1 MYQQYIDNPNV
12 EIVSAGM
19 DWGQPYSCT
28 SWAETF
34 GQTFPIL
41 DDNNGS
47 SIYGLFGVGYVPHNA
62 VIGGDGQVI
71 FSESGF
77 NQNTMIAM
85 IEEGLENLIL
95 DVDEDG
101 VLDSDDNCIDIANPN
116 QADID
121 FDGAGDACDPCDN
134 QNVYTFGNIN
144 GTIDQEGIAIVDI
157 FDVMELV
164 DILLNDNQESC
175 GSEIADM
182 NSDGNQNVVDII
194 FLVQM
199 LLGGDFESLTSY
211 DPGLFEIDNNGIDT
225 KISIS
230 NDSKISGFQFTTS
243 LGDVSENDLS
253 SLNLPTGW
261 VVEYVVNN
269 QNINVLIFDISGQN
283 SVETL
288 DLNFSSVSSN
298 SFQNIVLAN
307 GNAQQI
313 EYNIME
319 KVTEQIDISP
329 EDYQLYS
336 LYPNPFNPSL
346 NISFSVSTP
355 GLTDIAIYNSNGQEV
370 GNILKNEYLQIG
382 NYNFSWDASNNP
394 SGLYFVKLENQNFSQ
409 IKKALFLK

>member
-1 MYQQYIDNPNV
+1 
-12 EIVSAGM
+12 M
-19 DWGQPYSCT
+19 DWGQPYSCS

-62 VIGGDGQVI
+62 VIGGDGLVI

-144 GTIDQEGIAIVDI
+144 GTIDQEGLAIVDI

-199 LLGGDFESLTSY
+199 LLGGDFENSLSY
-211 DPGLFEIDNNGIDT
+211 GPGLFEIDDSGVGT

-230 NDSKISGFQFTTS
+230 NDSKISGFQFNAS
-243 LGDVSENDLS
+243 LDELSENDLS
-253 SLNLPTGW
+253 SLFLPDGW

-269 QNINVLIFDISGQN
+269 QKLNVLIFDMSGQN

-288 DLNFSSVSSN
+288 DLKFSSASSN
-298 SFQNIVLAN
+298 SFENIVLAS

-313 EYNIME
+313 EYAVME
-319 KVTEQIDISP
+319 KATEQIDISP

-346 NISFSVSTP
+346 NIYFSITTP
-355 GLTDIAIYNSNGQEV
+355 GKTDITIFNSNGQEV
-370 GNILKNEYLQIG
+370 GNVLRNEYLQSG
-382 NYNFSWDASNNP
+382 NYNFSWDAGNNP
-394 SGLYFVKLENQNFSQ
+394 SGLYFVKLESQNLVQ
-409 IKKALFLK
+409 IEKALFLK

>member
-1 MYQQYIDNPNV
+1 M

-101 VLDSDDNCIDIANPN
+101 VLDSDDNCVDIANPN
-116 QADID
+116 QSDID

-144 GTIDQEGIAIVDI
+144 GTVDQEGLAIVDI

-164 DILLNDNQESC
+164 DILLSDDQESC

-211 DPGLFEIDNNGIDT
+211 DPGLFEIDNSGIDT

-230 NDSKISGFQFTTS
+230 NDSKLGGLQFS
-243 LGDVSENDLS
+243 ANLDEVSENDLN
-253 SLNLPTGW
+253 SLILPEGW

-319 KVTEQIDISP
+319 KATEQIDISP

-346 NISFSVSTP
+346 NISFSISTP
-355 GLTDIAIYNSNGQEV
+355 GITDITIYNSNGQEV
-370 GNILKNEYLQIG
+370 GNILKNEYLQTG
-382 NYNFSWDASNNP
+382 NYNFFWDASNNP

>member
-1 MYQQYIDNPNV
+1 
-12 EIVSAGM
+12 M
-19 DWGQPYSCT
+19 DWGQPYSCS

-77 NQNTMIAM
+77 NSNTMIAM

-95 DVDEDG
+95 DVDDDG

-134 QNVYTFGNIN
+134 QNVYSFGNIN
-144 GTIDQEGIAIVDI
+144 GTIDQEGLAIVDI

-164 DILLNDNQESC
+164 DILLSDDHESC

-199 LLGGDFESLTSY
+199 LLGGDFERISSY
-211 DPGLFEIDNNGIDT
+211 DPGLFEIDNSGIDT

-230 NDSKISGFQFTTS
+230 NDSKIGGFQFTAS
-243 LGDVSENDLS
+243 LDEISENDLS
-253 SLNLPTGW
+253 SLVLPEGW
-261 VVEYVVNN
+261 VVQYVVNN
-269 QNINVLIFDISGQN
+269 QKLDVLIFDMSGQN

-288 DLNFSSVSSN
+288 DLNFSSASSN
-298 SFQNIVLAN
+298 SFENIVLAN

-313 EYNIME
+313 EYTFME
-319 KVTEQIDISP
+319 KASEQNEISP
-329 EDYQLYS
+329 DVYRLYS

-346 NISFSVSTP
+346 NIYFSITTP
-355 GLTDIAIYNSNGQEV
+355 GNTDIAIYNSNGQEV
-370 GNILKNEYLQIG
+370 GNVLRNEYLQKG
-382 NYNFSWDASNNP
+382 NYNFSWDAGNNS
-394 SGLYFVKLENQNFSQ
+394 SGLYFVKLQSQNLVQ
-409 IKKALFLK
+409 IKKALFIK

>member
-1 MYQQYIDNPNV
+1 
-12 EIVSAGM
+12 M
-19 DWGQPYSCT
+19 DWGQPYSCS

-47 SIYGLFGVGYVPHNA
+47 SIYGLFGVGYVPHNV

-144 GTIDQEGIAIVDI
+144 GTIDQEGLAIVDI

-164 DILLNDNQESC
+164 DILLSDDHESC

-199 LLGGDFESLTSY
+199 LLGGDFESISSY
-211 DPGLFEIDNNGIDT
+211 DPGLFEIDNSGIDT

-230 NDSKISGFQFTTS
+230 NDSKLGGLQFSTN
-243 LGDVSENDLS
+243 LDEVSENDLS
-253 SLNLPTGW
+253 SLILPEGW
-261 VVEYVVNN
+261 VVEYVLNN
-269 QNINVLIFDISGQN
+269 QKLNVLIFDMSGQN

-288 DLNFSSVSSN
+288 DLKFSSVSSN
-298 SFQNIVLAN
+298 SFENIVLAS
-307 GNAQQI
+307 GDAQQI
-313 EYNIME
+313 EYTVME
-319 KVTEQIDISP
+319 KYDEQIEISP
-329 EDYQLYS
+329 DDYQLYS

-346 NISFSVSTP
+346 NIYFSTATP
-355 GLTDIAIYNSNGQEV
+355 GKTDIVIYNSNGQEV
-370 GNILKNEYLQIG
+370 GNVLRNEYLQSG
-382 NYNFSWDASNNP
+382 NYNFSWDAGNNP
-394 SGLYFVKLENQNFSQ
+394 SGLYFVKLESQNFTQ
-409 IKKALFLK
+409 VKKALFLK

>member
-1 MYQQYIDNPNV
+1 MDNLV
-12 EIVSAGM
+12 
-19 DWGQPYSCT
+19 
-28 SWAETF
+28 
-34 GQTFPIL
+34 
-41 DDNNGS
+41 
-47 SIYGLFGVGYVPHNA
+47 
-62 VIGGDGQVI
+62 
-71 FSESGF
+71 
-77 NQNTMIAM
+77 
-85 IEEGLENLIL
+85 L

-144 GTIDQEGIAIVDI
+144 GTIDQEGTAIVDI

-230 NDSKISGFQFTTS
+230 NDSKIGGFQFTTS
-243 LGDVSENDLS
+243 LGEVSENDLS

-283 SVETL
+283 SVKTL

-313 EYNIME
+313 EYNIIE
-319 KVTEQIDISP
+319 KVSEQIDISP

-346 NISFSVSTP
+346 NISFSISTP
-355 GLTDIAIYNSNGQEV
+355 GITDISIYNSNGQEV
-370 GNILKNEYLQIG
+370 GNILKNEYLQRG

-394 SGLYFVKLENQNFSQ
+394 TGLYFVKLENQNFSQ
-409 IKKALFLK
+409 IKKALYLK

>member
-1 MYQQYIDNPNV
+1 M

-19 DWGQPYSCT
+19 DWGQPYSCS

-101 VLDSDDNCIDIANPN
+101 VLDSDDNCIDVANPN

-144 GTIDQEGIAIVDI
+144 GTIDQEGVAIVDI
-157 FDVMELV
+157 FDIMELV
-164 DILLNDNQESC
+164 DILLSDDNESC

-243 LGDVSENDLS
+243 LGDISENDLS

-319 KVTEQIDISP
+319 KATEQIDISP

-346 NISFSVSTP
+346 NISFSISTP
-355 GLTDIAIYNSNGQEV
+355 GITHITIYNSNGQEV
-370 GNILKNEYLQIG
+370 GNILKNEYLQTG
-382 NYNFSWDASNNP
+382 NYNFFWDASNNP

>member
-1 MYQQYIDNPNV
+1 
-12 EIVSAGM
+12 M

-101 VLDSDDNCIDIANPN
+101 VLDSDDNCIDISNPN

-199 LLGGDFESLTSY
+199 LLGGDFENSLSFG
-211 DPGLFEIDNNGIDT
+211 PGLFEIDDSGVGT
-225 KISIS
+225 KVSIS
-230 NDSKISGFQFTTS
+230 NDSKISGFQFNSS
-243 LGDVSENDLS
+243 LDELSENDLS
-253 SLNLPTGW
+253 SLFLPDGW

-269 QNINVLIFDISGQN
+269 QKLNVLIFDMSGQN

-288 DLNFSSVSSN
+288 DLKFSSASSN
-298 SFQNIVLAN
+298 SFENIVLAS
-307 GNAQQI
+307 GSAEQI
-313 EYNIME
+313 EYTVME
-319 KVTEQIDISP
+319 KANEQIEISP
-329 EDYQLYS
+329 DDYQLYS

-346 NISFSVSTP
+346 NIYFSISTP
-355 GLTDIAIYNSNGQEV
+355 GKTDITIFNSNGQEV
-370 GNILKNEYLQIG
+370 GNVLRNEYLQKG
-382 NYNFSWDASNNP
+382 NYNFSWDAGNNP
-394 SGLYFVKLENQNFSQ
+394 SGLYFVKLESQNLVQ
-409 IKKALFLK
+409 IEKALLLK

>member
-1 MYQQYIDNPNV
+1 MPEGNL
-12 EIVSAGM
+12 EIVTAGM
-19 DWGQPYSCT
+19 DWGQPYSCE
-28 SWAETF
+28 SWATTF
-34 GQTFPIL
+34 GQTFPVL
-41 DDNNGS
+41 DDNTGS
-47 SIYGLFGVGYVPHNA
+47 EIFNLFGQGYIPHNV
-62 VIGGDGQVI
+62 VIGGDGTVI
-71 FSESGF
+71 YSQSGH
-77 NQNTMIAM
+77 NLAAILAAIQ
-85 IEEGLENLIL
+85 EGMDNLVL

-144 GTIDQEGIAIVDI
+144 GTIDQEGTAIVDI

-199 LLGGDFESLTSY
+199 LLGGDFESLSSY

-230 NDSKISGFQFTTS
+230 NDSKIGGFQFTTS
-243 LGDVSENDLS
+243 LGEVSENDLS

-283 SVETL
+283 SVKTL

-313 EYNIME
+313 EYNIIE
-319 KVTEQIDISP
+319 KVSKTEDQGKKDNKVEASGGPTTCPADPAAVVIPSAKDLFSGDVDLPTTAKIG
-329 EDYQLYS
+329 
-336 LYPNPFNPSL
+336 PNPLP
-346 NISFSVSTP
+346 
-355 GLTDIAIYNSNGQEV
+355 AIPKPINKFRV
-370 GNILKNEYLQIG
+370 
-382 NYNFSWDASNNP
+382 
-394 SGLYFVKLENQNFSQ
+394 
-409 IKKALFLK
+409 

>member
-1 MYQQYIDNPNV
+1 MPEGNL
-12 EIVSAGM
+12 EIVTAGM
-19 DWGQPYSCT
+19 DWGQPYSCE
-28 SWAETF
+28 SWATTF
-34 GQTFPIL
+34 GQTFPVL
-41 DDNNGS
+41 DDNTGS
-47 SIYGLFGVGYVPHNA
+47 EIFNLFGQGYIPHNV
-62 VIGGDGQVI
+62 VIGGDGTVI
-71 FSESGF
+71 YSQSGH
-77 NQNTMIAM
+77 NLAAILAAIQ
-85 IEEGLENLIL
+85 EGMDNLVL

-121 FDGAGDACDPCDN
+121 FDGAGDVCDPCDN

-199 LLGGDFESLTSY
+199 LLGGGFESLSSY
-211 DPGLFEIDNNGIDT
+211 DPGLFEIYNNGIDT

-230 NDSKISGFQFTTS
+230 NDSKIGGIQFTTS
-243 LGDVSENDLS
+243 LGEVSENDLS
-253 SLNLPTGW
+253 SLNLPMGW

-313 EYNIME
+313 EYTIME
-319 KVTEQIDISP
+319 KDTEQFDISP
-329 EDYQLYS
+329 KDYQLYS

-346 NISFSVSTP
+346 NISFSISTP
-355 GLTDIAIYNSNGQEV
+355 GITDIAIYNSNGQEV
-370 GNILKNEYLQIG
+370 GNILKNEYLQRG

-394 SGLYFVKLENQNFSQ
+394 TGLYFVKLENQNFSQ

>member
-1 MYQQYIDNPNV
+1 
-12 EIVSAGM
+12 M
-19 DWGQPYSCT
+19 DWGQPYSCS

-144 GTIDQEGIAIVDI
+144 GTIDQEGLAIVDI

-164 DILLNDNQESC
+164 DILLSDDQGSC

-199 LLGGDFESLTSY
+199 LLGGDFENISSY
-211 DPGLFEIDNNGIDT
+211 DPGLFEIDNSGLDT
-225 KISIS
+225 KVSIS
-230 NDSKISGFQFTTS
+230 NDLKIGGFQFTTS
-243 LGDVSENDLS
+243 LEEISENDLI
-253 SLNLPTGW
+253 NLILPEGW
-261 VVEYVVNN
+261 VVEYVINN
-269 QNINVLIFDISGQN
+269 QKLNVLIFDMSGQN

-288 DLNFSSVSSN
+288 DLKFSSASSN
-298 SFQNIVLAN
+298 SFENIVLAS
-307 GNAQQI
+307 GDAQQI
-313 EYNIME
+313 EYTVME
-319 KVTEQIDISP
+319 KINEQIEISP
-329 EDYQLYS
+329 DDYQLYS

-346 NISFSVSTP
+346 NIDFSITTP
-355 GLTDIAIYNSNGQEV
+355 GQADIAIYNSNGQEV
-370 GNILKNEYLQIG
+370 ENVLRNEYLQRG
-382 NYNFSWDASNNP
+382 NYNFSWDAGNNP
-394 SGLYFVKLENQNFSQ
+394 SGLYFVKLESQNFTQ

>member
-1 MYQQYIDNPNV
+1 MPEGNL
-12 EIVSAGM
+12 EIVTAGM
-19 DWGQPYSCT
+19 DWGQPYSCE
-28 SWAETF
+28 SWATTF
-34 GQTFPIL
+34 GQTFPVL
-41 DDNNGS
+41 DDNTGS
-47 SIYGLFGVGYVPHNA
+47 EIFNLFGQGYIPHNV
-62 VIGGDGQVI
+62 VIGGDGTVI
-71 FSESGF
+71 YSQSGH
-77 NQNTMIAM
+77 NLAAILAAIQ
-85 IEEGLENLIL
+85 EGMDNLVL

-199 LLGGDFESLTSY
+199 LLGGDFESLSSY
-211 DPGLFEIDNNGIDT
+211 DPGLFEIDNSGIDT

-230 NDSKISGFQFTTS
+230 NDSKLGGLQFSTY
-243 LGDVSENDLS
+243 LDEVSENDLN
-253 SLNLPTGW
+253 SLILPEGW
-261 VVEYVVNN
+261 VVEYFLNN
-269 QNINVLIFDISGQN
+269 QKLNVLIFDISGQN

-288 DLNFSSVSSN
+288 NLKFSSVSSN

-307 GNAQQI
+307 GIAQQI
-313 EYNIME
+313 EYTILE
-319 KVTEQIDISP
+319 KDTEQIDISP

-346 NISFSVSTP
+346 NISFSISAP
-355 GLTDIAIYNSNGQEV
+355 GKTDIVIYNSNGQEV
-370 GNILKNEYLQIG
+370 GNILRNEYLQRG
-382 NYNFSWDASNNP
+382 NYNFFWDASNNP

>member
-1 MYQQYIDNPNV
+1 
-12 EIVSAGM
+12 M

-101 VLDSDDNCIDIANPN
+101 ILDSDDNCIDIANPN
-116 QADID
+116 QNDID
-121 FDGAGDACDPCDN
+121 FDGSGDACDPCDN

-144 GTIDQEGIAIVDI
+144 GTIDSDGLAIVDI
-157 FDVMELV
+157 FDIMELV
-164 DILLNDNQESC
+164 DILLNDDQESC

-199 LLGGDFESLTSY
+199 LLGGNFQSILPNY
-211 DPGLFEIDNNGIDT
+211 PGILEIENTGHDT
-225 KISIS
+225 KVSIS
-230 NDSKISGFQFTTS
+230 NDSKIGGFQFTTS
-243 LGDVSENDLS
+243 LNEVFENDLS
-253 SLNLPTGW
+253 NLILPEGW
-261 VVEYVVNN
+261 VVEYVTNN
-269 QNINVLIFDISGQN
+269 QKINVLIFDISGQN
-283 SVETL
+283 SVQTL
-288 DLNFSSVSSN
+288 DLKFSAASSN
-298 SFQNIVLAN
+298 SFQNIVLAS
-307 GNAQQI
+307 GDAQEIEYTVMEKDNEQI
-313 EYNIME
+313 E
-319 KVTEQIDISP
+319 ISP
-329 EDYQLYS
+329 DDYQLYS

-346 NISFSVSTP
+346 NIYFSIATP
-355 GLTDIAIYNSNGQEV
+355 GKINITIYNSNGQKIGDV
-370 GNILKNEYLQIG
+370 LTNEYLQRG
-382 NYNFSWDASNNP
+382 NYNFSWDADKNP
-394 SGLYFVKLENQNFSQ
+394 SGLYFVKLESQNFTQ

>member
-1 MYQQYIDNPNV
+1 
-12 EIVSAGM
+12 M
-19 DWGQPYSCT
+19 DWGQPYSCS

-47 SIYGLFGVGYVPHNA
+47 SIYGLFGVGYVPHNV

-144 GTIDQEGIAIVDI
+144 GTIDQEGLAIVDI

-164 DILLNDNQESC
+164 DILLSDDHESC

-199 LLGGDFESLTSY
+199 LLGGDFESISYY
-211 DPGLFEIDNNGIDT
+211 DPGLFEIDNSGIDT
-225 KISIS
+225 RISIS
-230 NDSKISGFQFTTS
+230 NNSKLGGLQFSTN
-243 LGDVSENDLS
+243 LDEVSENDLN
-253 SLNLPTGW
+253 SLILPEGW
-261 VVEYVVNN
+261 VVEYALNN
-269 QNINVLIFDISGQN
+269 QKLNVLIFDMSGQN

-288 DLNFSSVSSN
+288 DLKFSSASTN
-298 SFQNIVLAN
+298 SFENIVLASRD
-307 GNAQQI
+307 AQQI
-313 EYNIME
+313 EYTVME
-319 KVTEQIDISP
+319 KSDEQIEISP
-329 EDYQLYS
+329 DDYQLYS

-346 NISFSVSTP
+346 NIYFSTATP
-355 GLTDIAIYNSNGQEV
+355 GKTNIAIYNSNGQEV
-370 GNILKNEYLQIG
+370 GNVLRNEYLQSG
-382 NYNFSWDASNNP
+382 NYNFSWDAGNNP
-394 SGLYFVKLENQNFSQ
+394 SGLYFVKLESRNFTQ
-409 IKKALFLK
+409 VKKALFLK

>member
-1 MYQQYIDNPNV
+1 M

-19 DWGQPYSCT
+19 DWGQPYSCS

-144 GTIDQEGIAIVDI
+144 GTIDQEGLAIVDI

-164 DILLNDNQESC
+164 DILLSDDHESC

-199 LLGGDFESLTSY
+199 LLGGDFESISYY
-211 DPGLFEIDNNGIDT
+211 DPGLFEIDNSGIDT
-225 KISIS
+225 RISIS
-230 NDSKISGFQFTTS
+230 NNSKLGGLQFS
-243 LGDVSENDLS
+243 ANLDEVSENDLN
-253 SLNLPTGW
+253 SLILPEGW
-261 VVEYVVNN
+261 VVEYVLNN
-269 QNINVLIFDISGQN
+269 QNLNVLIFDMSGQN

-288 DLNFSSVSSN
+288 DLKFSSVSSN
-298 SFQNIVLAN
+298 SFENIVLAS
-307 GNAQQI
+307 GDAQQI
-313 EYNIME
+313 EYTVIE
-319 KVTEQIDISP
+319 KYDEQIEISP
-329 EDYQLYS
+329 DDYQLYS

-346 NISFSVSTP
+346 NIYFSTATP
-355 GLTDIAIYNSNGQEV
+355 GKTNIAIYNSNGQEV
-370 GNILKNEYLQIG
+370 GNVLRNEYLQSG
-382 NYNFSWDASNNP
+382 NYNFSWDAGNNP
-394 SGLYFVKLENQNFSQ
+394 SGLYFVKLESRNFTQ
-409 IKKALFLK
+409 VKKALFLK

>member
-1 MYQQYIDNPNV
+1 
-12 EIVSAGM
+12 M
-19 DWGQPYSCT
+19 DWGQPYSCS

-47 SIYGLFGVGYVPHNA
+47 SIYGLFGVGYVPHNV

-144 GTIDQEGIAIVDI
+144 GTIDQEGLAIVDI

-164 DILLNDNQESC
+164 DILLSDDHESC

-199 LLGGDFESLTSY
+199 LVRRRF
-211 DPGLFEIDNNGIDT
+211 
-225 KISIS
+225 
-230 NDSKISGFQFTTS
+230 
-243 LGDVSENDLS
+243 
-253 SLNLPTGW
+253 
-261 VVEYVVNN
+261 
-269 QNINVLIFDISGQN
+269 
-283 SVETL
+283 
-288 DLNFSSVSSN
+288 
-298 SFQNIVLAN
+298 
-307 GNAQQI
+307 
-313 EYNIME
+313 
-319 KVTEQIDISP
+319 
-329 EDYQLYS
+329 
-336 LYPNPFNPSL
+336 
-346 NISFSVSTP
+346 
-355 GLTDIAIYNSNGQEV
+355 
-370 GNILKNEYLQIG
+370 
-382 NYNFSWDASNNP
+382 
-394 SGLYFVKLENQNFSQ
+394 
-409 IKKALFLK
+409 

>member
-1 MYQQYIDNPNV
+1 MR
-12 EIVSAGM
+12 A
-19 DWGQPYSCT
+19 YS
-28 SWAETF
+28 
-34 GQTFPIL
+34 
-41 DDNNGS
+41 
-47 SIYGLFGVGYVPHNA
+47 
-62 VIGGDGQVI
+62 
-71 FSESGF
+71 
-77 NQNTMIAM
+77 
-85 IEEGLENLIL
+85 
-95 DVDEDG
+95 
-101 VLDSDDNCIDIANPN
+101 
-116 QADID
+116 
-121 FDGAGDACDPCDN
+121 
-134 QNVYTFGNIN
+134 
-144 GTIDQEGIAIVDI
+144 
-157 FDVMELV
+157 
-164 DILLNDNQESC
+164 
-175 GSEIADM
+175 
-182 NSDGNQNVVDII
+182 
-194 FLVQM
+194 
-199 LLGGDFESLTSY
+199 SY

-230 NDSKISGFQFTTS
+230 NDSKIGGFQFTTS
-243 LGDVSENDLS
+243 LGEVSENDLS

-313 EYNIME
+313 EYTIME
-319 KVTEQIDISP
+319 KATEQIDISP

-346 NISFSVSTP
+346 NISFSISTP
-355 GLTDIAIYNSNGQEV
+355 GITDITIYNSNGQEV
-370 GNILKNEYLQIG
+370 GNILKNEYLQRG

>member
-1 MYQQYIDNPNV
+1 
-12 EIVSAGM
+12 M
-19 DWGQPYSCT
+19 DWGQPYSCS

-47 SIYGLFGVGYVPHNA
+47 SIYGLFGVGYVPHNV

-144 GTIDQEGIAIVDI
+144 GTIDQEGLAIVDI

-164 DILLNDNQESC
+164 DILLSDDHESC

-199 LLGGDFESLTSY
+199 LLGGDFESISSY
-211 DPGLFEIDNNGIDT
+211 DPGLFEIDNSGIDT
-225 KISIS
+225 RISIS
-230 NDSKISGFQFTTS
+230 NDSKLGGLQFS
-243 LGDVSENDLS
+243 INLDEVSENDLS
-253 SLNLPTGW
+253 SLILPEGW
-261 VVEYVVNN
+261 VVEYVLNN
-269 QNINVLIFDISGQN
+269 QNLNVLIFDMSGQN

-288 DLNFSSVSSN
+288 DLKFSSVSSN
-298 SFQNIVLAN
+298 SFENIVLAS
-307 GNAQQI
+307 GDAQQI
-313 EYNIME
+313 EYTVIE
-319 KVTEQIDISP
+319 KYDEQIEISP
-329 EDYQLYS
+329 DDYQLYS

-346 NISFSVSTP
+346 NIYFSTATP
-355 GLTDIAIYNSNGQEV
+355 GKTDIVIYNSNGQEV
-370 GNILKNEYLQIG
+370 GNVLRNEYLQSG
-382 NYNFSWDASNNP
+382 NYNFSWDAGNNP
-394 SGLYFVKLENQNFSQ
+394 SGLYFVKLESQNFTQ
-409 IKKALFLK
+409 VKKALFLK

>member
-1 MYQQYIDNPNV
+1 MPEGNL
-12 EIVSAGM
+12 EIVTAGM
-19 DWGQPYSCT
+19 DWGQPYSCE
-28 SWAETF
+28 SWATTF
-34 GQTFPIL
+34 GQTFPVL
-41 DDNNGS
+41 DDNTGS
-47 SIYGLFGVGYVPHNA
+47 EIFNLFGQGYIPHNV
-62 VIGGDGQVI
+62 VIGGDGTVI
-71 FSESGF
+71 YSQSGH
-77 NQNTMIAM
+77 NLAAILAAIQ
-85 IEEGLENLIL
+85 EGMDNLVL

-164 DILLNDNQESC
+164 DILLSDDNESC

-243 LGDVSENDLS
+243 LGEVSENDLS

-313 EYNIME
+313 EYTIME

-346 NISFSVSTP
+346 NISFSISTP
-355 GLTDIAIYNSNGQEV
+355 GITDITIYNSNGQEV
-370 GNILKNEYLQIG
+370 GNILKNEYLQTG
-382 NYNFSWDASNNP
+382 NYNFFWDASNNP

>member
-1 MYQQYIDNPNV
+1 
-12 EIVSAGM
+12 M
-19 DWGQPYSCT
+19 DWGQPYSCS

-47 SIYGLFGVGYVPHNA
+47 SIYGLFGVGYVPHNV

-144 GTIDQEGIAIVDI
+144 GTIDQEGLAIVDI

-164 DILLNDNQESC
+164 DILLSDDQESC
-175 GSEIADM
+175 GSEIADL

-199 LLGGDFESLTSY
+199 LLGGDFESISSY
-211 DPGLFEIDNNGIDT
+211 DPGLFEIDNSGIDT
-225 KISIS
+225 RISIS
-230 NDSKISGFQFTTS
+230 NDSKIGGLQFTSSTS
-243 LGDVSENDLS
+243 ASGSKSLPEKATNPAISSSRRGTMWRASIVPWEKPNKTTCSGNKSSSTINASRKAFRSFEAATIPRMLS
-253 SLNLPTGW
+253 SSEDPSIQGM
-261 VVEYVVNN
+261 
-269 QNINVLIFDISGQN
+269 
-283 SVETL
+283 
-288 DLNFSSVSSN
+288 
-298 SFQNIVLAN
+298 
-307 GNAQQI
+307 GNH
-313 EYNIME
+313 
-319 KVTEQIDISP
+319 
-329 EDYQLYS
+329 
-336 LYPNPFNPSL
+336 
-346 NISFSVSTP
+346 
-355 GLTDIAIYNSNGQEV
+355 
-370 GNILKNEYLQIG
+370 
-382 NYNFSWDASNNP
+382 
-394 SGLYFVKLENQNFSQ
+394 
-409 IKKALFLK
+409 

>member
-1 MYQQYIDNPNV
+1 
-12 EIVSAGM
+12 M

-101 VLDSDDNCIDIANPN
+101 ILDSDDNCIDIANPN
-116 QADID
+116 QNDID
-121 FDGAGDACDPCDN
+121 FDGSGDACDPCDN

-144 GTIDQEGIAIVDI
+144 GTIGQDGFAIVDI
-157 FDVMELV
+157 FDIMELV
-164 DILLNDNQESC
+164 DILLNDDQESC

-199 LLGGDFESLTSY
+199 LLGGNFQSILPNY
-211 DPGLFEIDNNGIDT
+211 PGILEIENTGHDT
-225 KISIS
+225 KVSIS
-230 NDSKISGFQFTTS
+230 NDSKIGGFQFTTS
-243 LGDVSENDLS
+243 LNEVFENDLS
-253 SLNLPTGW
+253 NLILPEGW
-261 VVEYVVNN
+261 VVEYVTNN
-269 QNINVLIFDISGQN
+269 QKINVLIFDISGQN
-283 SVETL
+283 SVQTL
-288 DLNFSSVSSN
+288 DLKFSAASSN
-298 SFQNIVLAN
+298 SFQNIVLAS
-307 GNAQQI
+307 GDAQEIEYTVMEKDNEQI
-313 EYNIME
+313 E
-319 KVTEQIDISP
+319 ISP
-329 EDYQLYS
+329 DDYQLYS

-346 NISFSVSTP
+346 NIYFSIATP
-355 GLTDIAIYNSNGQEV
+355 GKINITIYNSNGQKIGDV
-370 GNILKNEYLQIG
+370 LTNEYLQRG
-382 NYNFSWDASNNP
+382 NYNFSWDADKNP
-394 SGLYFVKLENQNFSQ
+394 SGLYFVKLESQNFTQ